1 LAETNSPQTQ
11 PCPPSF
17 ETALEE
23 LELIVHQLE
32 DGQLGLEQALGRYEH
47 GVKLLKHCYGVLQ
60 RAERKIELLSGVD
73 EQGVPIGQ
81 AFSDEATF
89 DGASGSRAKPKRRA
103 SNAKIAPETASSPSS
118 DESGCVDD
126 SSRLF

>member
-1 LAETNSPQTQ
+1 MAETNSPQTQ

-17 ETALEE
+17 EAALEE

-47 GVKLLKHCYGVLQ
+47 GVTLLKHCYGVLQ

-89 DGASGSRAKPKRRA
+89 DGASGGRAKPKRRA
-103 SNAKIAPETASSPSS
+103 SNAKISPEPASSPSR
-118 DESGCVDD
+118 DESECVDD